1 MVMSIHAL
9 VAWLA
14 LGLAGIAKGDPAATL
29 MWSRAVHLE
38 FYFGILMANGVLP
51 ALNLRVHPPLELAYI
66 ENHARDCYL
75 IVDDTL
81 LPEYESFASHA
92 RAA

>member
-1 MVMSIHAL
+1 M
-9 VAWLA
+9 
-14 LGLAGIAKGDPAATL
+14 
-29 MWSRAVHLE
+29 HLE
-38 FYFGILMANGVLP
+38 CYFGILMANGVLP